1 MGSHVLRAYDTAI
14 DGSGILLMLDEVAQ
28 ADLTADMNSA
38 ASCANSNCDGV
49 PHIAITAFE
58 PSVTILGPQRRNRR
72 WDPREKARIT
82 AESFEPGATIAAVA
96 RRQGVSR
103 GLLHN
108 WRRTVRDRTPVEPIS
123 FVPLELED
131 SATGAKCEL
140 EIAIGDARIFVRDT
154 VDKDMLRA
162 VCEALRT

>member
-1 MGSHVLRAYDTAI
+1 MAVGS
-14 DGSGILLMLDEVAQ
+14 LLMLDEVAQ
-28 ADLTADMNSA
+28 AELTADMNSA
-38 ASCANSNCDGV
+38 APCANSDCDGV
-49 PHIAITAFE
+49 PHSAIAAFE
-58 PSVTILGPQRRNRR
+58 PAVTILGPQRRNRR

-82 AESFEPGATIAAVA
+82 AESFEPGANIAAVA
-96 RRQGVSR
+96 RRHGVSR

-123 FVPLELED
+123 FVSLELED
-131 SATGAKCEL
+131 SAAAKCEL
-140 EIAIGDARIFVRDT
+140 EIAIGDARIFVRDA